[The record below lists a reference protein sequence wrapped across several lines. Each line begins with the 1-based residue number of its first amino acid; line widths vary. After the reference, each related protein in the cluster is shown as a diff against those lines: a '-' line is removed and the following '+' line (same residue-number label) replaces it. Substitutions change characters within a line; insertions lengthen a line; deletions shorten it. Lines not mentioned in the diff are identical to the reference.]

1 MTRGT
6 AAPAA
11 PLRHG
16 RATSRCRASVTRPSL
31 RGGVRPRTAMTRFP
45 HRLLRFPA
53 TTASDKSRPGVGHR
67 GRPWR
72 RCVPLHGL
80 QYGAS
85 SREPRRGAGR
95 RGHMRPVPPSGIPLD
110 PRRLSVR
117 GSCDWLAPSTET
129 VGPRRVHP
137 GSGGAPPPP
146 RCAGPQ
152 SQRVG
157 TPELAR
163 LLRTLTEGDHHGC
176 GAWHGEP
183 SRAKPTRVRAGA
195 FARNSTHKGGEPEL
209 AAPGGRNAQNLAT
222 RGRLSPSGGSTSNA
236 RLTKPSE
243 RGA

>member
-1 MTRGT
+1 MTGGT

-31 RGGVRPRTAMTRFP
+31 RGGVRPRMAMTRFP

-129 VGPRRVHP
+129 PRRP
-137 GSGGAPPPP
+137 RSEEGPSRQRGGASPPPLRGPPVTAGWDP
-146 RCAGPQ
+146 RACEAPSYSHGRGP
-152 SQRVG
+152 SWMRG
-157 TPELAR
+157 MAR
-163 LLRTLTEGDHHGC
+163 
-176 GAWHGEP
+176 
-183 SRAKPTRVRAGA
+183 RAKPCKANSRAGGRVRPQLDAQ
-195 FARNSTHKGGEPEL
+195 
-209 AAPGGRNAQNLAT
+209 GGRAGT
-222 RGRLSPSGGSTSNA
+222 RSAGGA
-236 RLTKPSE
+236 
-243 RGA
+243 